1 MADERLAQDAPLAK
15 GPLGDSFAGST
26 ILHTARMRLTT
37 FSAADAGDLH
47 ALHRDEG
54 VNRFLASHEIIE
66 TRDDAARQLEDYIE
80 GQERRGFSQWKALLA
95 DGTFAGR
102 AGFSVYPETS
112 EVALSVCLKPAF
124 WGKGYASELA
134 AALVDWFFENT
145 YFTHLIAFVAAGNDP
160 ARRMVEGIG
169 FVQRQR
175 MVIDGNAV
183 DCLQVLSPA
192 LARYARASA

>member
-1 MADERLAQDAPLAK
+1 MADNAILKTPRL
-15 GPLGDSFAGST
+15 
-26 ILHTARMRLTT
+26 RLSA
-37 FSAADAGDLH
+37 FSDADAGDLH
-47 ALHRDEG
+47 ALHCDEG
-54 VNRFLASHEIIE
+54 VNRFLASHEAIR
-66 TRDDAARQLEDYIE
+66 TREDAEQRLRDYIE
-80 GQERRGFSQWKALLA
+80 GQDHRGFSQWKATLH
-95 DGTFAGR
+95 DGGFAGR

-112 EVALSVCLKPAF
+112 EVALSICLKPNF

-134 AALVDWFFENT
+134 GALVPWFFENT

-169 FVQRQR
+169 FSQRQR
-175 MVIDGNAV
+175 TVIDGNAF

>member
-1 MADERLAQDAPLAK
+1 MADR
-15 GPLGDSFAGST
+15 T
-26 ILHTARMRLTT
+26 ILETQRMQLTA
-37 FSAADAGDLH
+37 FEEADTGDLL
-47 ALHRDEG
+47 ALHREES

-66 TRDDAARQLEDYIE
+66 TREDAARHLEDYVQ
-80 GQERRGFSQWKALLA
+80 GQEHRGFSQWKALLA
-95 DGTFAGR
+95 DRTFAGR

-112 EVALSVCLKPAF
+112 EVALSICLKPAY
-124 WGKGYASELA
+124 WRQGYASELA

-169 FVQRQR
+169 FTLRQR
-175 MVIDGNAV
+175 TVIDDNAF

-192 LARYARASA
+192 LARYTRASA